1 MIHER
6 IIDKLDF
13 IIIKNICSAK
23 HNIQRIRR
31 QATDWE
37 KIFAKETSDKGLLS
51 KIYKELWRL
60 NSKKTNNLIKMGQRL
75 LQTPHERSYVD
86 CNKHK
91 KRCSTSYVIKEIQIK
106 TTVRYHYTP
115 IRMAKIWNTTTP
127 NSSKDVEQ

>member
-1 MIHER
+1 MKLGIVMPFQINTKDMIHER

-51 KIYKELWRL
+51 KIYKEL
-60 NSKKTNNLIKMGQRL
+60 
-75 LQTPHERSYVD
+75 
-86 CNKHK
+86 
-91 KRCSTSYVIKEIQIK
+91 
-106 TTVRYHYTP
+106 
-115 IRMAKIWNTTTP
+115 
-127 NSSKDVEQ
+127 